1 MRKVLYDTSLTPL
14 ERMTMIYLYSLENEN
29 VEISIKEL
37 CELINCS
44 NKTIIKAL
52 KRLEETN
59 YLKINKRG
67 QGKNNIYTINYNRG
81 N

>member
-14 ERMTMIYLYSLENEN
+14 ERVTMMYLYSLENEN
-29 VEISIKEL
+29 VEVSIKEL

>member
-14 ERMTMIYLYSLENEN
+14 ERMTMMYLYSLENEN
-29 VEISIKEL
+29 VEVSIKEL

-52 KRLEETN
+52 KRLEEAN

>member
-14 ERMTMIYLYSLENEN
+14 ERMTMIYLYSLESEN

-44 NKTIIKAL
+44 NKTMIKAL

>member
-14 ERMTMIYLYSLENEN
+14 ERITMMYLYSLENEN
-29 VEISIKEL
+29 VEVSIKEL

>member
-14 ERMTMIYLYSLENEN
+14 ERMTMMYLYSLENEN

>member
-14 ERMTMIYLYSLENEN
+14 ERMTMIYLYSLESEN
-29 VEISIKEL
+29 IEISIKEL

-44 NKTIIKAL
+44 NKTMIKAL

>member
-29 VEISIKEL
+29 VEVSIKEL

>member
-14 ERMTMIYLYSLENEN
+14 ERITMMYLYSLENEN
-29 VEISIKEL
+29 VEVSIKEL
-37 CELINCS
+37 CKLINCS

>member
-14 ERMTMIYLYSLENEN
+14 ERITMMYLYSLENEN
-29 VEISIKEL
+29 VEVSIKEL

-44 NKTIIKAL
+44 NKTIIKTL

>member
-29 VEISIKEL
+29 VEVSIKVL

>member
-14 ERMTMIYLYSLENEN
+14 ERMTMIYLYSLESEN

>member
-14 ERMTMIYLYSLENEN
+14 ERMTMMYLYSLENEN
-29 VEISIKEL
+29 VEVSIKEL

>member
-14 ERMTMIYLYSLENEN
+14 ERMTMIYLYSLESEN
-29 VEISIKEL
+29 IEISIKEL